1 MLHFMLLHVTFS
13 VTSQVKGII
22 WALKFPSLS
31 SYRDFAEHL
40 DDYAFENEFG
50 VPNDDVVSVSCTGVG
65 INTKLWLCLVLTGS
79 AVSE

>member
-1 MLHFMLLHVTFS
+1 MLLLS
-13 VTSQVKGII
+13 SQVEGII

-50 VPNDDVVSVSCTGVG
+50 VPNDDVVSVSYTGEA
-65 INTKLWLCLVLTGS
+65 INHSTFALFRLNLRQCRV
-79 AVSE
+79 